1 MMPPGCRRVT
11 TRNYKSINH
20 HTKEEQYVRND

>member
-1 MMPPGCRRVT
+1 MPRSYRRVT

-20 HTKEEQYVRND
+20 HTKEEHYVRND